1 MLKLKPQYSGHLML
15 RANSLEK
22 TLMVGKTEG
31 KRRRGQRRM
40 RWLDSIT
47 DSMDV
52 SLNKLSKIVYS
63 SELNSRS
70 LLKLMSIESVMLSN
84 HLTLC
89 HPLLLLPAIFPSI
102 RVLSNES
109 VLPIKWPKYWR
120 FSFNIIYKQL
130 IGIQLINYPYVCVN
144 KQGA

>member
-1 MLKLKPQYSGHLML
+1 MVPAHRRVGESLGEHTGFKGPPNQSILKKINPEYSLEGLVLKLKPQYSGHLML

-63 SELNSRS
+63 SE
-70 LLKLMSIESVMLSN
+70 
-84 HLTLC
+84 
-89 HPLLLLPAIFPSI
+89 
-102 RVLSNES
+102 
-109 VLPIKWPKYWR
+109 
-120 FSFNIIYKQL
+120 
-130 IGIQLINYPYVCVN
+130 INPRRTEEPDV
-144 KQGA
+144 QQSMG